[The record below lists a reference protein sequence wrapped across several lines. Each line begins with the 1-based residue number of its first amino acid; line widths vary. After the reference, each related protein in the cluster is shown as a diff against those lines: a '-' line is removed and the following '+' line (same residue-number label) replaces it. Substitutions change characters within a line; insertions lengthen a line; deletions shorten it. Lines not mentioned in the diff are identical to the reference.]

1 MTPKQEAL
9 KQAIEARGT
18 FLKAN
23 WWFGRIEARLYV
35 ECTIRDTYRTKGG
48 GIRWRIKTKT
58 IYLTFDDPAECY
70 GCKVEGRCHPAHR
83 IACYEALRIGNPE
96 TLPKFIAECNETEEW
111 DGAPEKNTLAELIE
125 KAASVTPEEME
136 ARRLE
141 YTRTHP
147 PVNVPLLSEE
157 RLKELGF

>member
-35 ECTIRDTYRTKGG
+35 ECTIRDAETGK
-48 GIRWRIKTKT
+48 RIKTKT

-83 IACYEALRIGNPE
+83 IAFYEALRIGNPE

-111 DGAPEKNTLAELIE
+111 DGAPEATEAGRAEASRRGRQERRE
-125 KAASVTPEEME
+125 KEKEWEQREQLLQPMSP
-136 ARRLE
+136 ARL
-141 YTRTHP
+141 
-147 PVNVPLLSEE
+147 
-157 RLKELGF
+157 